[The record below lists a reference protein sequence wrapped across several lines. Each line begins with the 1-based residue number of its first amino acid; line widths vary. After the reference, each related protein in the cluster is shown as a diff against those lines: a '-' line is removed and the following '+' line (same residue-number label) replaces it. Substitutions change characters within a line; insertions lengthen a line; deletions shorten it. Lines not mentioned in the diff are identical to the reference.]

1 MLSYYNV
8 YKLRVDP
15 YSITKYPEFT
25 SQFAYYERRKI
36 KEVNNILWYYMN
48 INLLTKAKL
57 GW

>member
-36 KEVNNILWYYMN
+36 KEVNNIL
-48 INLLTKAKL
+48 
-57 GW
+57 